1 MLSVL
6 FCLVCSLSSRG
17 WSCVSLD
24 LRKRVCV
31 CGKEGVTLLSA
42 SVVFSLEHFVDLWC
56 AFVFGGGERSREN
69 ALESSLEK

>member
-1 MLSVL
+1 M
-6 FCLVCSLSSRG
+6 
-17 WSCVSLD
+17 
-24 LRKRVCV
+24 CV